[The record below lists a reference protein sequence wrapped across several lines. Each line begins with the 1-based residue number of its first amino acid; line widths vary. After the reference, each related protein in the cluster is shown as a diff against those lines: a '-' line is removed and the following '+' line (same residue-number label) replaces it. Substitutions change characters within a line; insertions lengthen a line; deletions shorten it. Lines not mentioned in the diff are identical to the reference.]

1 MDDIWMF
8 ISHLKKQ
15 YQKLGVVVSSQ
26 DKEINMDRVEFVNLN
41 LPLSELL
48 LKKSRRSWYLTA
60 SDFIKGIIEQSSE
73 EVVLFD
79 NFELI
84 LNPELGVNFMDLLLE
99 LSKIK
104 VVLIAWHY
112 DIEGTTLIYAQPGH
126 KEYRRIEMREDQLF
140 FWIGEENAV

>member
-1 MDDIWMF
+1 MDDIGVF

-26 DKEINMDRVEFVNLN
+26 GKEINMDRVEFVKLN

-48 LKKSRRSWYLTA
+48 LEKSRRSWYLVA
-60 SDFIKGIIEQSSE
+60 SDFIKGIIEHSSE

-84 LNPELGVNFMDLLLE
+84 MNPELGVNFMDLLLE

-104 VVLIAWHY
+104 IVLIAWHY
-112 DIEGTTLIYAQPGH
+112 DVEGTTLIYAKPGH
-126 KEYRRIEMREDQLF
+126 KEYRRIEMKEDQLF
-140 FWIGEENAV
+140 FG

>member
-26 DKEINMDRVEFVNLN
+26 DKEINMDRVEFANLN

-48 LKKSRRSWYLTA
+48 LKKSRRSWYLVT

-84 LNPELGVNFMDLLLE
+84 MNPELGVNFMDLLLE

-112 DIEGTTLIYAQPGH
+112 DVEGTTLIYAKPGH
-126 KEYRRIEMREDQLF
+126 KEYRRIEMKEDQLF
-140 FWIGEENAV
+140 FG

>member
-1 MDDIWMF
+1 MDDIGVF

-26 DKEINMDRVEFVNLN
+26 GKEINMDRVEFVKLN

-48 LKKSRRSWYLTA
+48 LKKSRRSWYLIA

-84 LNPELGVNFMDLLLE
+84 MNPELGVNFMDLLLE

-112 DIEGTTLIYAQPGH
+112 DIEGTTLIYAKPGH

-140 FWIGEENAV
+140 FG

>member
-26 DKEINMDRVEFVNLN
+26 DKEINMDRVEFVKLN

-48 LKKSRRSWYLTA
+48 LKKSRRSWYLIA

-84 LNPELGVNFMDLLLE
+84 MNPELGVNFMDLLLE

-112 DIEGTTLIYAQPGH
+112 DIEGTTLIYAKPGH

-140 FWIGEENAV
+140 FG

>member
-48 LKKSRRSWYLTA
+48 LKKSRRSWYLIA

-84 LNPELGVNFMDLLLE
+84 MNPELGVNFMDLLLE

-112 DIEGTTLIYAQPGH
+112 DIEGTTLIYAKPGH

-140 FWIGEENAV
+140 FG